1 MFLGDFHPFGNSCP
15 SLSVSQNSL
24 CSAVFEFIE
33 NDANIYTKQRYPIE
47 KALLERIK
55 NGSYD
60 NIPATKAFENLLVS
74 HKKYIVESLNKIKMF
89 VATHGKLTTLKL
101 NKTIRRH
108 ISCLLVNN
116 FLEEHEHEI
125 KKLTDEGEPE
135 EHDNY
140 DKCEYCDD
148 FIIECECPICCHCD
162 EKKGACKC
170 FIFLNKNVKEDD
182 SDDDSDD
189 EEKMFLNMGEIPE
202 GMGRGELEINF
213 MRLLEHY
220 KITKKEQEQPK
231 KEIIIEKDEIITFSR
246 CGRCENTLKTCIC
259 YTNLIVQL
267 DSKIEAQKKEIFEM
281 EDEQAEYIKEER
293 KRLWEIINQLKEDN
307 KAQEEIINSHQP
319 IEKECNDEINKLK
332 EELKTVKI
340 EYKDLKKVHK
350 RTKKELEQTERFRQ
364 ENSKAV
370 KETVDET
377 YKLNAEIKKLKN
389 EKWELINALPHSK
402 FVELKNKLNL

>member
-1 MFLGDFHPFGNSCP
+1 
-15 SLSVSQNSL
+15 
-24 CSAVFEFIE
+24 
-33 NDANIYTKQRYPIE
+33 
-47 KALLERIK
+47 
-55 NGSYD
+55 
-60 NIPATKAFENLLVS
+60 
-74 HKKYIVESLNKIKMF
+74 
-89 VATHGKLTTLKL
+89 
-101 NKTIRRH
+101 
-108 ISCLLVNN
+108 
-116 FLEEHEHEI
+116 
-125 KKLTDEGEPE
+125 
-135 EHDNY
+135 
-140 DKCEYCDD
+140 
-148 FIIECECPICCHCD
+148 
-162 EKKGACKC
+162 
-170 FIFLNKNVKEDD
+170 
-182 SDDDSDD
+182 
-189 EEKMFLNMGEIPE
+189 
-202 GMGRGELEINF
+202 